1 MADGLPLWNFR
12 MWCGVVGWCA
22 VTNPVGRYRKRS
34 WTGSCV
40 TACGHRPRVSP
51 RAGDSWCWTTRPM
64 SPGSAMSYWDIDTG
78 FTSLLMLLTAVD
90 AGLGACFF
98 VVGPRF
104 TNEPYGLAIS
114 KQHPDFV
121 RFVNAVLEQLRS
133 DRQWAASYARWVGTP
148 VPAPPPARYQG

>member
-1 MADGLPLWNFR
+1 VADGLPLWNFR

-98 VVGPRF
+98 GFPVDRIGAFRAAFEVPERF
-104 TNEPYGLAIS
+104 TPIGAIS
-114 KQHPDFV
+114 VGYSDEPPTDV
-121 RFVNAVLEQLRS
+121 S
-133 DRQWAASYARWVGTP
+133 DRRKPLADVVHSGRWGHP
-148 VPAPPPARYQG
+148 LE